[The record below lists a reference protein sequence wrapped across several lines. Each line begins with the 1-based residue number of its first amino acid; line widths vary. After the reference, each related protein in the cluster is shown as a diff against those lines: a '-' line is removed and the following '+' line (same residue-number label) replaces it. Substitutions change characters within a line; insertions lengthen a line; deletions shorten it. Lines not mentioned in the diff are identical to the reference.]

1 MRNERSFLRRVRGED
16 KMPAATDKQEQIMK
30 ASLELFI
37 ERGFDGTT
45 MPMISKRAN
54 VGAGTIYR
62 YFDSKE
68 ALVNILY
75 QRSLTAFIEKM
86 NTNSPDPKVSIRSYF
101 KHVFYC
107 LVRFTRENPSG
118 LYFLEIDKR
127 SHYLD
132 EKSKEKMQH
141 LLDDLFLIFEEGRKD
156 GVHPNLSGRTILSIV
171 FGAFVQ
177 LHKQILAEDA
187 EPTVEFV
194 EEIEQCLWRAISVAT
209 K

>member
-1 MRNERSFLRRVRGED
+1 MNVHSYVLKGGDE
-16 KMPAATDKQEQIMK
+16 MPAVTDKQEQIMK

-75 QRSLTAFIEKM
+75 QRSLSAFIEKM
-86 NTNSPDPKVSIRSYF
+86 NTNSPDPKLSIRAYF

-107 LVRFTRENPSG
+107 LVLFTKENPSG

-132 EKSKEKMQH
+132 ETSKEKMQH
-141 LLDDLFLIFEEGRKD
+141 LLHELFLIFEEGKRM
-156 GVHPNLSGRTILSIV
+156 GFTQTS
-171 FGAFVQ
+171 Q
-177 LHKQILAEDA
+177 A
-187 EPTVEFV
+187 EPFYLLYLVPSCSCINKFL
-194 EEIEQCLWRAISVAT
+194 Q
-209 K
+209 KK

>member
-1 MRNERSFLRRVRGED
+1 
-16 KMPAATDKQEQIMK
+16 MPAATTDKQEQIMK
-30 ASLELFI
+30 ASLDLFI

-75 QRSLTAFIEKM
+75 QRSLTAFIDKV
-86 NTNSPDPKVSIRSYF
+86 NTNSPDPKASIRAYF

-107 LVRFTRENPSG
+107 LVLFTKENPSG

-132 EKSKEKMQH
+132 EKSKEKMQQ
-141 LLDDLFLIFEEGRKD
+141 LLNELFHIFEEGKKD
-156 GVHPNLSGRTILSIV
+156 GIHPNLSGRTILSIV

-177 LHKQILAEDA
+177 LHKQILAEEI
-187 EPTVEFV
+187 EPSIEFL
-194 EEIEQCLWRAISVAT
+194 EDIEQCLWRAISVAS
-209 K
+209 

>member
-1 MRNERSFLRRVRGED
+1 MTTV
-16 KMPAATDKQEQIMK
+16 TDKQEQIMK

-45 MPMISKRAN
+45 MPMISKKAN

-75 QRSLTAFIEKM
+75 QRSLSAFIEKM
-86 NTNSPDPKVSIRSYF
+86 KTNSPDPQSNIRGYF

-107 LVRFTRENPSG
+107 LVRFTKENPSG

-127 SHYLD
+127 SHFLD
-132 EKSKEKMQH
+132 EKSKEKMQN
-141 LLDDLFLIFEEGRKD
+141 LLNELFLIFEEGRKN
-156 GVHPNLSGRTILSIV
+156 GIHPNLSGRTILSIV

-177 LHKQILAEDA
+177 LHKQILAEEI
-187 EPTVEFV
+187 EPTIEFI
-194 EEIEQCLWRAISVAT
+194 EEVEQCLWRAISVES
-209 K
+209 